1 MALRC
6 LLLFFL
12 FAMTSC
18 QYNAEE
24 KAEKAEKTQKRGDA
38 VSYNIQLGMGYLR
51 QGDAPRAKRKFLN
64 AIELGPN
71 SSDANGAMAY
81 FLEKTGD
88 IKEATA
94 YYRKAL
100 ALAPNSGAQLNNYGT
115 FLCRAGKYK
124 EAEAYFLK
132 SVQDSSYV
140 NSAGAWENAGLCAT
154 GIPDY
159 VKAETYFLRALGQDS
174 HRRQS
179 LAELV
184 SIELKKDNSE
194 KALAYLNKYQ
204 EIVLNDPN
212 LLAMAITAAN
222 KAGKSETEADY
233 KERLDRLNNT
243 TDSGVKNEYDDN
255 NR

>member
-1 MALRC
+1 MALRLWFLLC
-6 LLLFFL
+6 LFV
-12 FAMTSC
+12 MTSC

-64 AIELGPN
+64 AIELGADSP
-71 SSDANGAMAY
+71 DANGAMAY

-115 FLCRAGKYK
+115 FLCRAGKYQ
-124 EAEAYFLK
+124 EAEIYFLK
-132 SVQDSSYV
+132 SVKDSTYV
-140 NSAGAWENAGLCAT
+140 NSAGAWENAGLCASA
-154 GIPDY
+154 IPDY
-159 VKAETYFLRALGQDS
+159 AKAETYFLRALGQDS

-184 SIELKKDNSE
+184 SIELKKNNSE
-194 KALAYLNKYQ
+194 QALAYVTKYQ

-212 LLAMAITAAN
+212 LLALAITAAS
-222 KAGKSETEADY
+222 KAQKTEVEADY

-243 TDSGVKNEYDDN
+243 TDSGVKNEYDN
-255 NR
+255 NN